1 VITRVERFWKTEIL
15 PLRHTD
21 SNVLVVSHGG
31 ILSTLRK
38 HLLEQRN
45 YKVDESLMA
54 SATDFWEV
62 RNCSVTEISIGEKGP
77 GKFIRMG
84 ASGHL
89 LGKTE
94 DLANS
99 TG

>member
-1 VITRVERFWKTEIL
+1 VIIRVERFWKTEIL
-15 PLRHTD
+15 PLRNTD
-21 SNVLVVSHGG
+21 SNVLIVSHGG
-31 ILSTLRK
+31 ILSSLRK
-38 HLLEQRN
+38 YLLERN
-45 YKVDESLMA
+45 YKIDESLMA

>member
-1 VITRVERFWKTEIL
+1 MITRVERFWKTEIL

-31 ILSTLRK
+31 VISSLRK
-38 HLLEQRN
+38 YLLGFN

-54 SATDFWEV
+54 SSTDFWEV
-62 RNCSVTEISIGEKGP
+62 RNCSITEISIGDKGP

-89 LGKTE
+89 LGETE